1 MAYGNNNIY
10 LYNERFLYKY
20 DLSTNSLDKQVETNA
35 ASMGWE
41 GKKIAVAGNTIHLVG
56 SASYI
61 HKIDATTLQEIS
73 RSGVSVPPYRPY
85 HKSHI
90 RYYNGNIYTLG
101 SLSPGGDNIGIA
113 VNGGKFGAGQCNTR
127 SQGCYVF
134 RYGRYYADEL
144 IVAECLFLHGLH
156 VFAHFLELFPQAQL
170 VLLQALHQSL
180 PSPPA
185 LEI

>member
-1 MAYGNNNIY
+1 MDPNNGKTIDSFNVIKGSEGASMAYGNNNIY

-61 HKIDATTLQEIS
+61 HKIDATTLQETS
-73 RSGVSVPPYRPY
+73 RSGVSVPPYRSY

-127 SQGCYVF
+127 TKDVM
-134 RYGRYYADEL
+134 
-144 IVAECLFLHGLH
+144 CLGMVDTMLM
-156 VFAHFLELFPQAQL
+156 
-170 VLLQALHQSL
+170 SL
-180 PSPPA
+180 
-185 LEI
+185 